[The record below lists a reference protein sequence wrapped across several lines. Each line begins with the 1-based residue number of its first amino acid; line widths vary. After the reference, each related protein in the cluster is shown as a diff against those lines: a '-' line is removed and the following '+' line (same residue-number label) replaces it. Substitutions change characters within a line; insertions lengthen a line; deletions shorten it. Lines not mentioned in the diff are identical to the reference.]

1 MFIEFSLR
9 AVVGRPSLS
18 ARLPR
23 GLVRAAVVGT
33 LTCLF
38 LCRPGAVAGQTPAA
52 PRILLPA
59 VALTASDLGIVVND
73 ADPDSIEVGAYYAQ
87 ARKIPPERV
96 VHVRFPAAASSLGE
110 ADFRRIKEEVDARM
124 PAQVQALALAWTKP
138 YRVDCMSMTSAFA
151 FGFDPRHCAD
161 GCQPTRL
168 SPYFNSD
175 STAPQRELGM
185 RPAMML
191 AAPTVATAK
200 LLIDRGV
207 RSDDTWP
214 AGKAYLVSTSD
225 SLRNIRAS
233 TYGQA
238 RSLVGTAYPVEPVTT
253 DVLRDRSDV
262 MFYFT
267 GLVQVSALGSNRF
280 LDGAIADHLTSNG
293 GMLTDS
299 PQMSVL
305 EWIEAGATGSYGTA
319 SEPCN
324 FRQKFPNVPVVLGRY
339 LSGETL
345 IEAYWKAV
353 EMPGQGV
360 FVGEPL
366 ARPFGGIRGRIS
378 SAGFDVQT
386 RSLRR
391 GRYVLQGANSAVGP
405 YRDLAWIEVRS
416 PGVQRLR
423 FSAPAAQV
431 YRLLRAARNP

>member
-1 MFIEFSLR
+1 
-9 AVVGRPSLS
+9 
-18 ARLPR
+18 
-23 GLVRAAVVGT
+23 
-33 LTCLF
+33 
-38 LCRPGAVAGQTPAA
+38 
-52 PRILLPA
+52 
-59 VALTASDLGIVVND
+59 
-73 ADPDSIEVGAYYAQ
+73 
-87 ARKIPPERV
+87 
-96 VHVRFPAAASSLGE
+96 
-110 ADFRRIKEEVDARM
+110 
-124 PAQVQALALAWTKP
+124 
-138 YRVDCMSMTSAFA
+138 
-151 FGFDPRHCAD
+151 
-161 GCQPTRL
+161 
-168 SPYFNSD
+168 
-175 STAPQRELGM
+175 
-185 RPAMML
+185 
-191 AAPTVATAK
+191 VATAK